1 MFLRH
6 YKKSEILFKLEVK
19 KLALMLV
26 ESKRLL
32 DQKNSSLLFTAV
44 VEAKTLAFVLIV
56 WDPVSGHSK
65 EEDNVQM
72 TCAHVMCHITEKESP
87 V

>member
-1 MFLRH
+1 MRISVYMCIHIFVLIQTRFKFLIIHQMFLRH

-56 WDPVSGHSK
+56 
-65 EEDNVQM
+65 
-72 TCAHVMCHITEKESP
+72 
-87 V
+87 